1 MSLYFYEPGYHWDRF
16 FDNAFGSL
24 ASRGGNGNGQGQS
37 QNQALTERPD
47 MPRVFRP
54 KMDLHEDKDKNLV
67 TATFEFPGVKKE
79 EVSLDMHNGRLTV
92 AAETKVSGEREQDG
106 YAVRERSF
114 GKFSRTLQLPQGVK
128 DEEIKASME
137 NGVLTVTFPKGTIE
151 QTPKKITIS

>member
-16 FDNAFGSL
+16 FDNAFGTLSP
-24 ASRGGNGNGQGQS
+24 RGGNQGQA
-37 QNQALTERPD
+37 QTPNTD
-47 MPRVFRP
+47 VPRFLRP
-54 KMDLHEDKDKNLV
+54 KMDLHENKEQNVV

-79 EVSLDMHNGRLTV
+79 DVQLDFHNGRLTV
-92 AAETKVSGEREQDG
+92 AAETKLSEEREQDG

-128 DEEIKASME
+128 EEEIKATME
-137 NGVLTVTFPKGTIE
+137 NGVLTVTFPKATAE